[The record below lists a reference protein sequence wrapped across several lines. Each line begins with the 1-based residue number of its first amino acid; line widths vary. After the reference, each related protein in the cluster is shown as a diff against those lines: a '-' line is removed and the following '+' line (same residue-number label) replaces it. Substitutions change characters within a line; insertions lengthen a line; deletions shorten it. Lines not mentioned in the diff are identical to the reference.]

1 MISISSDRFH
11 KILLQLI
18 FDSLLVILALYFAYS
33 LRLGYW
39 YVPQGKILTLFLISP
54 FLALP
59 IFYFTGVYHQILR
72 FIDLNIFMLISKASL
87 IYGFFWA
94 SIAYFLTL
102 DGVPR
107 SVILLNI
114 VIVFIM
120 LFTSRVLIRNYLLS
134 SKVLQLNDGY
144 KNILI
149 YGAGSAGR
157 ELLGSFQSSKNHLV
171 RGFIDDNK
179 SIQNS
184 FVRNLKVY
192 PREKIPQLIHKYGI
206 SEVVLA
212 LPSISSEIKKD
223 IIEFINSF
231 SIPVKT
237 LPNLSEFI
245 DNKISYTSIKP
256 INISDLLGRNQI
268 KPKQYLLKANIFE
281 KSVLIT
287 GAGGTI
293 GEELARQALKLGAKR
308 LFLLDHDEFSLYK
321 LESNLDSEARK
332 IVKTRLGSVLSMDF
346 LENIFRNSK
355 IETVFHAAAY
365 KHVPLVEDNIIESF
379 KNNVI
384 GTYNVAFLAGKYNVR
399 KFILISTDKAVRPTN
414 IMGATKRLS
423 EIIIKNIQTTN
434 QSTTYSMVRFGNVL
448 GSSGSVIPLF
458 ERQIKSGGPVTVTHR
473 EITRYFMTISEAVA
487 LVIQAGAMSKGN
499 DVFLLDMGE
508 PVKIDD
514 LAKKMINLSGFTIKN
529 ESNSQGDIEIVYSGL
544 RPGEKL
550 YEELLIGD
558 SSKKTEHK
566 KIFKAEE
573 SFVELN
579 LQEFIKNIHYFIEAR
594 NENEILK
601 ILSDL
606 VDGFSQTK

>member
-1 MISISSDRFH
+1 MISISSERLH
-11 KILLQLI
+11 KVFFQII
-18 FDSLLVILALYFAYS
+18 FDSLLVLMALYFSYT

-39 YVPQGKILTLFLISP
+39 YDPQGKILTLFLISP
-54 FLALP
+54 MIALP
-59 IFYFTGVYHQILR
+59 IFYFTGIYHQILR
-72 FIDLNIFMLISKASL
+72 YIDINIFVLISKASL
-87 IYGFFWA
+87 IYGFFWG
-94 SIAYFLTL
+94 SFAYFLTL

-114 VIVFIM
+114 VFVFIL
-120 LFTSRVLIRNYLLS
+120 LFASRVLIRNYFS
-134 SKVLQLNDGY
+134 RKFTQLTDDY
-144 KNILI
+144 KNVLI

-157 ELLGSFQSSKNHLV
+157 ELLESFQSSKKHLV

-179 SIQNS
+179 SLQNS
-184 FVRNLKVY
+184 FIKNLKVY
-192 PREKIPQLIHKYGI
+192 PREKIQQLINTYEI
-206 SEVVLA
+206 TEVVLA
-212 LPSISSEIKKD
+212 LPSISSEKRKD
-223 IIEFINSF
+223 IIDFLYKF
-231 SIPVKT
+231 SIPIKT

-245 DNKISYTSIKP
+245 DSKISFTFIKP
-256 INISDLLGRNQI
+256 IKISDLLGRKQI
-268 KPKQYLLKANIFE
+268 RPKQKLLKADIFE
-281 KSVLIT
+281 KNVLIT

-308 LFLLDHDEFSLYK
+308 LFLLDHNEFSLYK
-321 LESNLDSEARK
+321 LQSNLDSEARK

>member
-1 MISISSDRFH
+1 
-11 KILLQLI
+11 
-18 FDSLLVILALYFAYS
+18 
-33 LRLGYW
+33 
-39 YVPQGKILTLFLISP
+39 
-54 FLALP
+54 
-59 IFYFTGVYHQILR
+59 
-72 FIDLNIFMLISKASL
+72 
-87 IYGFFWA
+87 
-94 SIAYFLTL
+94 
-102 DGVPR
+102 
-107 SVILLNI
+107 
-114 VIVFIM
+114 
-120 LFTSRVLIRNYLLS
+120 LIRNYLLS
-134 SKVLQLNDGY
+134 SNVLQLNNGY

-157 ELLGSFQSSKNHLV
+157 ELLESFQSSRNHHV

-192 PREKIPQLIHKYGI
+192 PREKIPYLIHKYGI

-268 KPKQYLLKANIFE
+268 KPKQYLLKVDIFE
-281 KSVLIT
+281 KNVLIT

-308 LFLLDHDEFSLYK
+308 LFLLDHNEFSLYK
-321 LESNLDSEARK
+321 LQSNLDSEARK
-332 IVKTRLGSVLSMDF
+332 IAKTRLGSVLSMDF

-423 EIIIKNIQTTN
+423 EIIIKNLQTTN